1 MTRFALVVVVALAA
15 ACAGSAAPREGIRTC
30 GVPLS
35 GLRVPPYTAGSDWNR
50 ALPRNVR
57 IHPRSRTFV
66 RGLVAGARD
75 ERIVLSVR
83 RYTVP
88 VYVAPPNTRRYDVR
102 STASWA
108 DGRILEA
115 VPIPP
120 HARPDPESDGHL
132 AVVDLREACEYDFW
146 RARRVG
152 NRWTAAWG
160 TVLPLRGDGVNRDAG
175 ARATGFGLLAGLIF
189 PNELRRGRIAH
200 ALAFAYPF
208 TRAGG
213 PVPPALRSD
222 GRSRRP
228 DALPEGAR
236 LQLDPAL
243 DLDALDLEPHE
254 RTIAEALQR
263 YGMILADT
271 GGTLGIYAV
280 HPQSYAKN
288 PYVGLLPPGPYV
300 PLGGIPLE
308 RFRVI
313 AF

>member
-1 MTRFALVVVVALAA
+1 MTRLALVAVVAVAA
-15 ACAGSAAPREGIRTC
+15 ACAGAAPPREGVRTC

-35 GLRVPPYTAGSDWNR
+35 GLRVPPYTAGSEWNR
-50 ALPRNVR
+50 VLPRNVR
-57 IHPRSRTFV
+57 VHPRSKTFV

-75 ERIVLSVR
+75 GGIVLSVR

-88 VYVAPPNTRRYDVR
+88 VYVASAKTRRYDVR
-102 STASWA
+102 LTAPWA
-108 DGRILEA
+108 HGRVLKA
-115 VPIPP
+115 VPIPAR
-120 HARPDPESDGHL
+120 ARPDPESDGHL
-132 AVVDLREACEYDFW
+132 SVVDLREACEYDFW

-152 NRWTAAWG
+152 DGWSASWA

-222 GRSRRP
+222 GQSRRR

-236 LQLDPAL
+236 LQLDPTL
-243 DLDALDLEPHE
+243 DLDALDLEPYE

-288 PYVGLLPPGPYV
+288 PYAGLLPPGPYV
-300 PLGGIPLE
+300 PLEGIPLE

-313 AF
+313 DF